1 MLPLLLALWTVGIHL
16 NTPPP
21 CVVLL
26 LRPPLHAAVPT
37 TVPCCQGV
45 PLQPSPDALLHW
57 EVARIYAE
65 TVTLPELRPDE
76 DPEAARLGGMF
87 HLYAAAAKGLALA
100 QLQLAW

>member
-1 MLPLLLALWTVGIHL
+1 
-16 NTPPP
+16 
-21 CVVLL
+21 VLL
-26 LRPPLHAAVPT
+26 LLL
-37 TVPCCQGV
+37 QDV
-45 PLQPSPDALLHW
+45 PLQPCPDALIHW

-76 DPEAARLGGMF
+76 DPDAARLGGMF